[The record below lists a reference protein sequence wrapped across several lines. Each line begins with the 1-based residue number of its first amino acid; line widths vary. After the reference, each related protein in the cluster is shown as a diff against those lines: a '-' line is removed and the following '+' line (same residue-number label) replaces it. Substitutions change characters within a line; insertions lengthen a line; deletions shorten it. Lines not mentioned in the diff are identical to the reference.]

1 MSTQIARRS
10 AAAVALML
18 TAAAATAGAQ
28 STQTVN
34 FQVQGINQV
43 SFTSTP
49 VTLTITTAVAGSD
62 PTPVTD
68 ASSVWAIT
76 TNQSNAK
83 ISASINSAMPAG
95 VTLSVGLAAPAG
107 ATNAGTVALTAVPQ
121 DLVTAITKVKATGQA
136 VTYTLAATTAAG
148 VIASDSRVV
157 TYTLTPGT

>member
-10 AAAVALML
+10 AVALAL
-18 TAAAATAGAQ
+18 ALIASAGTAGAQ
-28 STQTVN
+28 TQTVN

-95 VTLSVGLAAPAG
+95 VTLSVGLAAPVG
-107 ATNAGTVALTAVPQ
+107 TTNAGTVALSATPQ
-121 DLVTAITKVKATGQA
+121 DLVSGITKLKAAGQS
-136 VTYTLAATTAAG
+136 VTYTLSATTAAG

>member
-10 AAAVALML
+10 AIALALSLIAAG
-18 TAAAATAGAQ
+18 TAGAQ
-28 STQTVN
+28 TQTVN

-76 TNQSNAK
+76 TNQTNAK
-83 ISASINSAMPAG
+83 VSASIATAMPAG
-95 VTLSVGLAAPAG
+95 VTLSVGLASPAG
-107 ATNAGTVALTAVPQ
+107 TTNAGAVALTATPQ
-121 DLVTAITKVKATGQA
+121 DLVTGITKLKATGQA
-136 VTYTLAATTAAG
+136 VTYTLSATAAAG
-148 VIASDSRVV
+148 VIPASSRVV